1 MPKYRRVDAMVM
13 ERPARRTPKGRTLT
27 PEQEA
32 LVKRMKTLTD
42 ASVVYEATLEEGE
55 KPATVR
61 QQLKAA
67 AKRAGVE
74 IAVKKS
80 PSGFYFGLLTPERRT
95 NRGRKPAS
103 PAGS

>member
-1 MPKYRRVDAMVM
+1 MPKYRKVDAVVM
-13 ERPARRTPKGRTLT
+13 ERPARRAPRGRSLT

-61 QQLKAA
+61 QQLKVA

-80 PSGFYFGLLTPERRT
+80 PAGFYFGLLTPERRT